1 MSDKNPISKLKEK
14 ILSDPKIILEDPVL
28 MDALVEAQSQL
39 LGSNII
45 DLRGIAMTQLEKR
58 LEKIENTH
66 NDVISVSYTHLT
78 LPTILLV

>member
-58 LEKIENTH
+58 LEKIQKCFFFVTSK
-66 NDVISVSYTHLT
+66 IKTKTFT
-78 LPTILLV
+78 L